1 MKKIDQLIHLINKYQ
16 TIIIFGHVNCDG
28 DCFSS
33 QIAMYEFIKNNFS
46 NKEVY
51 IVGSGVRKMF
61 SLFYKPHIVNDDKFK
76 GSLAIALDFNEDYR
90 CEDTRLFNCKEI
102 AVIDH
107 HNKGKKTIKNASFCY
122 INNSLSSCALALY
135 ILFKQ
140 NKNIN
145 MTPTLI
151 NALYY
156 GIVSDTNRFMY
167 LEKDAK
173 SLTFAKKLIKL
184 GANFEKIYQNIALSN
199 FNSFNIKSYIYSH
212 YKVEGKIIYC
222 VIDKNFIASL
232 NYDGY
237 IGSFVNVLANLEG
250 FDAWALFIE
259 NKDNTLTCEFRSHD
273 KPIIPVAIKFGGG
286 GHDFAC
292 GIQKIPYEKDIISSI
307 IKEMV
312 KVLS

>member
-1 MKKIDQLIHLINKYQ
+1 
-16 TIIIFGHVNCDG
+16 
-28 DCFSS
+28 
-33 QIAMYEFIKNNFS
+33 
-46 NKEVY
+46 
-51 IVGSGVRKMF
+51 
-61 SLFYKPHIVNDDKFK
+61 
-76 GSLAIALDFNEDYR
+76 
-90 CEDTRLFNCKEI
+90 
-102 AVIDH
+102 
-107 HNKGKKTIKNASFCY
+107 
-122 INNSLSSCALALY
+122 
-135 ILFKQ
+135 
-140 NKNIN
+140 
-145 MTPTLI
+145 MTSTLI

-222 VIDKNFIASL
+222 FIDKNFIASL

-259 NKDNTLTCEFRSHD
+259 NNDNTLTCEFRSQD